1 MRRMSTSH
9 ALIAIM
15 IPNPMANTRTLS
27 PDLVEVMATPME
39 KVAKFNKLRTPMEEV
54 VARINNLKDPTELR
68 GETNNL
74 RRPMDLAGKISGLKT
89 QMNLAGK
96 INGLETPTEPIAR
109 ISKIKPLLDALAD
122 LWTSVSKSALPFLP
136 EFSELVFLDVLKDVL
151 EINELSVP
159 NLPA

>member
-1 MRRMSTSH
+1 
-9 ALIAIM
+9 M

-74 RRPMDLAGKISGLKT
+74 RMPMDH
-89 QMNLAGK
+89 AGK
-96 INGLETPTEPIAR
+96 INGLKTPTELAGKIKELATQIELIAG
-109 ISKIKPLLDALAD
+109 ISKIKPPLDALVD
-122 LWTSVSKSALPFLP
+122 LWTIVSKSAPPFLP
-136 EFSELVFLDVLKDVL
+136 ESSVLVFLDVLKDAL
-151 EINELSVP
+151 EINELSNP